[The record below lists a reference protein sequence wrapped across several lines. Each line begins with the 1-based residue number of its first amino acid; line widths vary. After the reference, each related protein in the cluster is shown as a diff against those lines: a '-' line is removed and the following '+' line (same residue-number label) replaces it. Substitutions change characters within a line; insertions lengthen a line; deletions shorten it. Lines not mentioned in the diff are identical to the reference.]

1 MLDII
6 QNKIEEIKKEQDEY
20 LEMLVG
26 ESLLTEKYITSRIHD
41 TKVEINTLMELL
53 EEING

>member
-26 ESLLTEKYITSRIHD
+26 GSLFSEKYITSRIHD